1 MVRALLVVAVLASPA
16 FAQRAHGPRQS
27 SKPASTAHSG
37 SASPGA
43 HGQFLP
49 ADPEAPDAQAPVQP
63 DATHNEGEYGG
74 VVPGQPRR
82 PEPSKKPMR
91 PPPKG
96 TLSWVGFEAKDGSAE
111 VFFQSIAPFEVTQ
124 HVEGNV
130 LMVYLTGLNRL
141 GQNTWRP
148 IDARYFDTPVARISA
163 RRVGAAGGKNAHP
176 AGIEVRVTFKNAKDV
191 KEGAVRTATEAD
203 GYYYAYLSFAGSG
216 GAGDATL
223 QDPEK

>member
-1 MVRALLVVAVLASPA
+1 MVRALLVVAVLAHPA
-16 FAQRAHGPRQS
+16 FAQRGHGRRQS
-27 SKPASTAHSG
+27 GKPASTSHSG
-37 SASPGA
+37 SSAPAG

-63 DATHNEGEYGG
+63 DTTHNEGDYGG

-82 PEPSKKPMR
+82 AEPPKKAIK

-96 TLSWVGFEAKDGSAE
+96 TLSWIGFEAKDGSAQ
-111 VFFQSIAPFEVTQ
+111 VFFQSIAPFDVTQ

-130 LMVYLTGLNRL
+130 LMVYLAGLNRL

-163 RRVGAAGGKNAHP
+163 RRVGAAGGKTAHP
-176 AGIEVRVTFKNAKDV
+176 AGIEVRVTFKSSKDV
-191 KEGAVRTATEAD
+191 KEASYRSATEAD
-203 GYYYAYLSFAGSG
+203 GYYYAYLSFAGTPSDASG
-216 GAGDATL
+216 TL
-223 QDPEK
+223 AEPEK